1 MALTKQKRHTRG
13 LYATDPHSNSVNLTP
28 PGIDWQKTTE
38 RQLIRLAL
46 DHNSLFEKAT
56 VVLWDRYKKRLYLYI
71 KYKLN
76 KKRYLGEEQEKYII
90 EDIIQNAF
98 CDVLE
103 NMIEYNPKFEVST
116 WIYNITNKHIVRY
129 IRETQKYSGRTLGFD
144 DTNETFSIS
153 SDVREPDIEFELKEF
168 ERIVILFVQ
177 SLKTKEDKEV
187 FLLYL
192 QNLHTKNI
200 ADLVKNT
207 QDAVRARLNRA
218 IKSFKKFLNK
228 KYPEYLNSTTLSQ
241 IKNLNIQMSTKRV
254 SRQDISSKGCSR

>member
-1 MALTKQKRHTRG
+1 M
-13 LYATDPHSNSVNLTP
+13 SVA
-28 PGIDWQKTTE
+28 IDWQKTTE
-38 RQLIRLAL
+38 RQLVRLAL
-46 DHNSLFEKAT
+46 DNKTVFEKAM
-56 VVLWDRYKKRLYLYI
+56 VVLWDRYKKRLYLYV

-76 KKRYLGEEQEKYII
+76 RNRYSGEEQEKYII
-90 EDIIQNAF
+90 EDIIQNTF

-103 NMIEYNPKFEVST
+103 NLDEYNPKFEVST

-129 IRETQKYSGRTLGFD
+129 IRETQKYSGRTLGFE

-153 SDVREPDIEFELKEF
+153 SDVKEPDIEFELKEF
-168 ERIVILFVQ
+168 EQIVVLFVQ
-177 SLKTKEDKEV
+177 SLKTNEDKEV

-200 ADLVKNT
+200 ADIVKNT

-241 IKNLNIQMSTKRV
+241 IKNLNIQMSVRQT
-254 SRQDISSKGCSR
+254 SR

>member
-1 MALTKQKRHTRG
+1 MASIKQKRHMRPLRAG
-13 LYATDPHSNSVNLTP
+13 SLHSHSESLTP
-28 PGIDWQKTTE
+28 VIIDWQKTTE
-38 RQLIRLAL
+38 RQLVRLAI
-46 DHNSLFEKAT
+46 DNQKLFEKAM

-76 KKRYLGEEQEKYII
+76 KNRYSGEAQEKYII
-90 EDIIQNAF
+90 EDILQNTF

-103 NMIEYNPKFEVST
+103 NLMEYNPKFEVST

-144 DTNETFSIS
+144 DTTETFSIS
-153 SDVREPDIEFELKEF
+153 SDVKEPDIEFELKEF
-168 ERIVILFVQ
+168 ERIVVLFVQ
-177 SLKTKEDKEV
+177 SLKTKEDQEV

-228 KYPEYLNSTTLSQ
+228 NYPEYLSSTTLSQ
-241 IKNLNIQMSTKRV
+241 IKNLNIQMSVKAG
-254 SRQDISSKGCSR
+254 SR

>member
-1 MALTKQKRHTRG
+1 MALTKPKRSRHRLPVVELHTQNADRM
-13 LYATDPHSNSVNLTP
+13 SVA
-28 PGIDWQKTTE
+28 IDWQKTTE
-38 RQLIRLAL
+38 RQLVRLAL
-46 DHNSLFEKAT
+46 DNKTVFEKAM
-56 VVLWDRYKKRLYLYI
+56 VVLWDRYKKRLYLYV

-76 KKRYLGEEQEKYII
+76 RNRYSGEEQEKYII
-90 EDIIQNAF
+90 EDIIQNTF

-103 NMIEYNPKFEVST
+103 NLDEYNPKFEVST

-129 IRETQKYSGRTLGFD
+129 IRETQKYSGRTLGFE

-153 SDVREPDIEFELKEF
+153 SDVKEPDIEFELKEF
-168 ERIVILFVQ
+168 EQIVVLFVQ
-177 SLKTKEDKEV
+177 SLKTNEDKEV

-200 ADLVKNT
+200 ADIVKNT

-241 IKNLNIQMSTKRV
+241 IKNLNIQMSVRQT
-254 SRQDISSKGCSR
+254 SR

>member
-1 MALTKQKRHTRG
+1 MASTKQKKSIRPLRNG
-13 LYATDPHSNSVNLTP
+13 ISHSSNESVTPLT
-28 PGIDWQKTTE
+28 IDWLKTTE
-38 RQLIRLAL
+38 RQLVRLAI
-46 DHNSLFEKAT
+46 DNKWLFEKAM

-76 KKRYLGEEQEKYII
+76 KNRYSGEVQEKYII

-103 NMIEYNPKFEVST
+103 NLVEYNPKFEVST

-144 DTNETFSIS
+144 DTIETFSIS
-153 SDVREPDIEFELKEF
+153 SDIKEPDIEFELKEF
-168 ERIVILFVQ
+168 ERIVVLFVQ

-200 ADLVKNT
+200 ADIVKNT
-207 QDAVRARLNRA
+207 QDAVRARLNRT
-218 IKSFKKFLNK
+218 IKGFKKFLNK

-241 IKNLNIQMSTKRV
+241 IKNLNIQMSVRQG
-254 SRQDISSKGCSR
+254 SR

>member
-1 MALTKQKRHTRG
+1 MASTKQKKSIR
-13 LYATDPHSNSVNLTP
+13 PHRNGISHSSNESVTPLT
-28 PGIDWQKTTE
+28 IDWLKTTE
-38 RQLIRLAL
+38 RQLVRLAI
-46 DHNSLFEKAT
+46 DNKWLFEKAM

-76 KKRYLGEEQEKYII
+76 KNRYAGEVQEKYII

-103 NMIEYNPKFEVST
+103 NLVEYNPKFEVST

-144 DTNETFSIS
+144 DTIETFSIS
-153 SDVREPDIEFELKEF
+153 SDIKEPDIEFELKEF
-168 ERIVILFVQ
+168 ERIVVLFVQ

-200 ADLVKNT
+200 ADIVKNT
-207 QDAVRARLNRA
+207 QDAVRARLNRT
-218 IKSFKKFLNK
+218 IKGFRKFLNK

-241 IKNLNIQMSTKRV
+241 IKNLNIQMSVKQG
-254 SRQDISSKGCSR
+254 SR